1 MTTQTCPLQCRD
13 LSLLYGSHAVLDQ
26 VTLDIPEGAVVGL
39 VGRNGAGKST
49 LLRCLVGLTLPSAG
63 QASLLGQPS
72 AALPDAVRAR
82 LGYVGQQPDLLPWLK
97 VWAHVQYIGSFY
109 PRWDER
115 RARRLCEQMTLDLRQ
130 RVDALSLGEQQK
142 LSMVLALAHDPDVL
156 VLDEPVASLDPLA
169 RREFMR
175 LLFSAEGITSPRE
188 TPRTVLLSSH
198 LLTDLERVA
207 SHVVM
212 LHEGRVTLQGP
223 WDALQE
229 THGQALEDLFVRL
242 CVPSSSPT
250 APA

>member
-1 MTTQTCPLQCRD
+1 MTSHTYPLHCRD
-13 LSLLYGSHAVLDQ
+13 LSVRYGNHAVLDQ

-49 LLRCLVGLTLPSAG
+49 LLRCLVGLALPSTG
-63 QASLLGQPS
+63 ESYVLGSPS

-82 LGYVGQQPDLLPWLK
+82 LGYVSQQPDLLPWLK

-109 PRWDER
+109 PRWDEH
-115 RARRLCEQMTLDLRQ
+115 RARRLCEQMNLDLRQ

-142 LSMVLALAHDPDVL
+142 LCMVLALAHDPDVL

-175 LLFSAEGITSPRE
+175 LLFSTEGTVGPRD

-198 LLTDLERVA
+198 LLTDLERVV

-212 LHEGRVTLQGP
+212 LHEGHVALQGA

-229 THGQALEDLFVRL
+229 SHGQTLEDLFVRL
-242 CVPSSSPT
+242 CGPMPRQ
-250 APA
+250 PALA